1 MMESKES
8 YRKQQENELE
18 VIQVSKSVTFNIV
31 MNLKINKQTKNEK
44 EWREKSI
51 FSKIVQGICRNRS
64 ELHFISL
71 FYSLFTVD
79 IW

>member
-44 EWREKSI
+44 EWRK
-51 FSKIVQGICRNRS
+51 KV
-64 ELHFISL
+64 HFL
-71 FYSLFTVD
+71 
-79 IW
+79 